1 MQRLWWNKMINCLDI
16 SKKFD
21 DKSVLNKINFEVM
34 PNQIYGIVGPNGSGK
49 TTLCRVLAGVIRP
62 ETGSFRIN
70 GFDGIKDIE
79 KIRKQMGYMPQ
90 IFSLYSDLTVM
101 ENLKFFARV
110 YGVNKQDFKKRSE
123 NLLSFT
129 RLAKFKNRQAGKLS
143 GGMYKKLALACSL
156 IYEPKLLLLD
166 EPTIGVDPVSRRE
179 LWDILVELISRNI
192 TVVFTTSYMDEAER
206 CNNICMLNQG
216 EIVVE
221 GKPEKLK
228 SAIPLKGWKLVT
240 DKGRALY
247 SQLSDLKGVFNTDIM
262 GSEITVYY
270 PENTE
275 IKDELIQFVQ
285 MNDAKLL
292 SLDEIKPNFEEV
304 FLYYK
309 NHYEK
314 YYSNQPL

>member
-1 MQRLWWNKMINCLDI
+1 MINCQDM
-16 SKKFD
+16 SKSFGNKR
-21 DKSVLNKINFEVM
+21 VLNKIRFHVA

-49 TTLCRVLAGVIRP
+49 TTLCRALAGVIRP
-62 ETGSFRIN
+62 ETGSFHIN
-70 GFDGIKDIE
+70 GLDGIKDIE

-123 NLLSFT
+123 TLLSFT

-156 IYEPKLLLLD
+156 IYEPQLLLLD

-179 LWDILVELISRNI
+179 LWDILMELISRNI

-206 CNNICMLNQG
+206 CNHICMLNQG

-247 SQLSDLKGVFNTDIM
+247 SQLSELKGVFNTDIM

-270 PENTE
+270 PENSE

-285 MNDAKLL
+285 KNDAKLL

-314 YYSNQPL
+314 YNSHQPL

>member
-1 MQRLWWNKMINCLDI
+1 MQRLWWTKMINCLDI
-16 SKKFD
+16 SKSFGNKN
-21 DKSVLNKINFEVM
+21 VLNKISFHVA

-70 GFDGIKDIE
+70 GLDGIKDIE

-123 NLLSFT
+123 TLLSFT
-129 RLAKFKNRQAGKLS
+129 RLAKFTNRQAGKLS

-156 IYEPKLLLLD
+156 IYEPQLLLLD

-179 LWDILVELISRNI
+179 LWDILMELISRNI

-206 CNNICMLNQG
+206 CNHICMLNQG
-216 EIVVE
+216 EIVIE

-247 SQLSDLKGVFNTDIM
+247 SQLSELKGVFNTDIM

-285 MNDAKLL
+285 KNDAKLL

-314 YYSNQPL
+314 YNSHQPL